1 MSVLASLWVWAELQN
16 SKGLLADSSGTG
28 ALDFQDGNIGS
39 TQSLISAYLLND
51 IRVSSSE
58 QRLLGYLVEIRNQK
72 FWLWK
77 ET

>member
-1 MSVLASLWVWAELQN
+1 MGVSRTP
-16 SKGLLADSSGTG
+16 GLLADSSGTG
-28 ALDFQDGNIGS
+28 ALNFQDGNIAS

-51 IRVSSSE
+51 VRVSSSE

-72 FWLWK
+72 FWLWD